1 MLIKDGFASWFPRR
15 RAPIIAGSIP
25 HLKLPDAYLRRP
37 EVRDEIVARLLN
49 IDPQTG
55 TLCEGI
61 VALAGLPG
69 TGKSSMVLEIF
80 EKVRPYFQ
88 GGILYCD
95 LELQTP
101 REIAERW
108 CQALQIDHSPLQS
121 LPVLVEQMGKVVG
134 ESDSRWLI
142 IVENA
147 SDGCLLQ
154 ELKLPN
160 TWLLLTT
167 YGVPPLQPLGWEKH
181 MFELP
186 PFGEGETVE
195 LLKRRLGDR
204 WDHDTGTKKA
214 KELHRLVDGLPMAVG
229 ILAAVV
235 RSRGWEY
242 VLERLRDRERA
253 VSVIRYGGGQ
263 TTATS
268 LALAL
273 DTSLPNLSDQARTL
287 LQKLSFLP
295 LDEAYP
301 TALPEFLNRQESFD
315 LDGIDV
321 EAAQYELME
330 HLILKTDDEH
340 GFYLHRLAAL
350 HVAQHTLYE

>member
-1 MLIKDGFASWFPRR
+1 MLKDGFASWFPRR

-55 TLCEGI
+55 ALREGI

-69 TGKSSMVLEIF
+69 AGKSSMVLEIL

-88 GGILYCD
+88 GGVLYGD
-95 LELQTP
+95 LEIQKP
-101 REIAERW
+101 REMLERW
-108 CQALQIDHSPLQS
+108 CQALQIDQSPVQS
-121 LPVLVEQMGKVVG
+121 LPVLVEQIGEVVG

-142 IVENA
+142 IVENS
-147 SDGCLLQ
+147 SDGRLLQ

-186 PFGEGETVE
+186 PFDEGETVE
-195 LLKRRLGDR
+195 LLKHRLGDR
-204 WDHDTGTKKA
+204 WDQDTGTKKA
-214 KELHRLVDGLPMAVG
+214 IELHRLLEGLPMAVG
-229 ILAAVV
+229 VLAAVV
-235 RSRGWEY
+235 RSRGWKY

-263 TTATS
+263 TPATS

-273 DTSLPNLSDQARTL
+273 DTILPSLSAQARSL
-287 LQKLSFLP
+287 LQVLSS
-295 LDEAYP
+295 LDFDGEALSGDLGKWKGL
-301 TALPEFLNRQESFD
+301 A
-315 LDGIDV
+315 LDGIDM
-321 EAAQYELME
+321 EAVQYELVE
-330 HLILKTDDEH
+330 HLILKVDDGY
-340 GFYLHRLAAL
+340 GFRLHRLATL
-350 HVAQHTLYE
+350 HAASVKLYE